1 MEAFFST
8 LAFIGALAGFAG
20 GALAAWRRWRF
31 WPSFGGTVAVY
42 AMLIALHGLPHGL
55 DLGASV
61 ASIILAPLVAT
72 IPLGAGFAIGSQML
86 GRVQ

>member
-8 LAFIGALAGFAG
+8 LAFLGAVTGFAG
-20 GALAAWRRWRF
+20 GAASAWRKWRF
-31 WPSFGGTVAVY
+31 WPAFAGTAAVY
-42 AMLIALHGLPHGL
+42 AGLVVLNGMPEGF

-72 IPLGAGFAIGSQML
+72 LPLGAGFAVGQRML
-86 GRVQ
+86 GER